1 MAGAVL
7 VTAIID
13 TSFLVSLTNPKE
25 QTHEI
30 CAALARTLPDRF
42 LVPYVIMPEAT
53 YLINKQQGHHIMLQF
68 VRRMM
73 LPAWNFESLQSV
85 DFARISAIL
94 DIYHDMDLDFADA
107 AIVAIAERLNIQR
120 VLTLDQRH
128 FRVIRPAHCPVFE
141 ILPEI

>member
-1 MAGAVL
+1 

-25 QTHEI
+25 QSHEV
-30 CAALARTLPDRF
+30 CATLARTLPDRF

-73 LPAWNFESLQSV
+73 LPAWNFEPLQSV
-85 DFARISAIL
+85 DFARSSIIL
-94 DIYHDMDLDFADA
+94 DKYHDMDLDFADA

-128 FRVIRPAHCPVFE
+128 FRVIRPGHCPAFE
-141 ILPEI
+141 LLPQI